1 VLLRDA
7 GASSMPVVADLHQ
20 HRHQHVAEQVEGTED
35 GRQARDLPVDRG
47 GVVLLQRRA
56 EGGGIKRCRS
66 HRIDGRDSGRAS
78 RHGEAE
84 QVRVREPGEA
94 PDAVSLLDRLPQQPQ
109 ARDIGVRVH
118 PPALVA
124 DGGHGVMPA
133 LPRAQRVDAD
143 AGEPGDGADRVVRG
157 GLAHRTTKRTAVAH
171 AADATTPHAASAN
184 ASTNGHCR
192 SVE

>member
-1 VLLRDA
+1 MPARPRCQ
-7 GASSMPVVADLHQ
+7 SSPTCTSTGISTS
-20 HRHQHVAEQVEGTED
+20 RSKVEGTED
-35 GRQARDLPVDRG
+35 GRQTRDLPVDRG

-56 EGGGIKRCRS
+56 ERGGIERCRS
-66 HRIDGRDSGRAS
+66 HRIGCRGSGRAS

-124 DGGHGVMPA
+124 DGGDRVMTP
-133 LPRAQRVDAD
+133 LPGAQRIDAD
-143 AGEPGDGADRVVRG
+143 SGQSGDGADRVVRG
-157 GLAHRTTKRTAVAH
+157 GACSPDHDPDGRRA
-171 AADATTPHAASAN
+171 
-184 ASTNGHCR
+184 R
-192 SVE
+192 R